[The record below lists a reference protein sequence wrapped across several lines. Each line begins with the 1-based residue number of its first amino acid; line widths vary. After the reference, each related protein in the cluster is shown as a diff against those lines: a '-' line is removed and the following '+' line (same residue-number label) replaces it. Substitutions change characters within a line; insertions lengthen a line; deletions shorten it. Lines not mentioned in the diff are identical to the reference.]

1 MLCCIQ
7 LKGGLMSVSKAL
19 FVPNTVVDRGTYL
32 VAALILIIVGAIIG
46 FLPLALIQ
54 EGGGLQSMMT
64 VTSVSM
70 LVYVLI
76 YPWFCTIAGRLRDA
90 GASPWFFLLG
100 LFGYAVVSSVLGMI
114 FIMPAMAGMME
125 GVIENIP
132 DTEGDEAEAVAQMM
146 DMQVE
151 MMRQMLP
158 AQAIAGSV
166 ASFLT
171 AAVFWFLPHKPGEKE
186 AMVETF

>member
-1 MLCCIQ
+1 
-7 LKGGLMSVSKAL
+7 MSVSKAL
-19 FVPNTVVDRGTYL
+19 FVPNSVVERGTYL
-32 VAALILIIVGAIIG
+32 VAALILIIIGAIIG
-46 FLPLALIQ
+46 FLPLAFIQ
-54 EGGGLQSMMT
+54 EGGGLSSMMMA
-64 VTSVSM
+64 TSMGM
-70 LVYVLI
+70 LLYVMI

-100 LFGYAVVSSVLGMI
+100 LLGYVVVSSVLGMI
-114 FIMPAMAGMME
+114 FIMPAMAGMMD
-125 GVIENIP
+125 GIVENIP
-132 DTEGDEAEAVAQMM
+132 DTERDEAEAVAQMM

-166 ASFLT
+166 ASLLI
-171 AAVFWFLPHKPGEKE
+171 AAVFWFLPHKPEEEE